1 MKKTFE
7 QPAIRVEKFR
17 IADAVM
23 VSGWMQFDEEDAHD
37 FGTFNGFAIAR
48 DNNTR
53 LG

>member
-23 VSGWMQFDEEDAHD
+23 VSGWMQFEDDGRD
-37 FGTFNGFAIAR
+37 FGTFNHFAIEK